1 MADVIKIYNDD
12 GSVSEYEK
20 LASRWLKFL
29 DKFPVDKGYSVIVDS
44 GELLAKKPA
53 ALELYKAALSAGLSP
68 NEVGLP
74 AIGTGMVFEAKLL
87 KDDKVVAIGTAL
99 KAISQYKDWEIGET
113 AARQRLAAAC
123 GLGGDVF
130 DKDEM
135 GDIEDQGIT
144 SVQEETEQQALIED
158 EPVDEP
164 VVEEKE
170 KAKPRT
176 TVKKQVKKDND
187 EVSLP
192 PALMRQIEHQAT
204 LKSMEIPEVRDL
216 AEAKV
221 VLQALLAA

>member
-1 MADVIKIYNDD
+1 MADVIKIYNND
-12 GSVSEYEK
+12 GSMSEYET
-20 LASRWLKFL
+20 LASRWPKFL
-29 DKFPVDKGYSVIVDS
+29 EKFPVDKGYSVIVES

-53 ALELYKAALSAGLSP
+53 ALELYKAALSAGTNP
-68 NEVGLP
+68 MDVGLP

-130 DKDEM
+130 DKDEI

-144 SVQEETEQQALIED
+144 SAQEEIEQEDSVED
-158 EPVDEP
+158 EPVEEP
-164 VVEEKE
+164 VMEEK
-170 KAKPRT
+170 KKTKSRASTKKRT
-176 TVKKQVKKDND
+176 KKEDND
-187 EVSLP
+187 EGIP
-192 PALMRQIEHQAT
+192 PALIRQIEHQAT
-204 LKSMEIPEVRDL
+204 LKSMEVPEVRDL